1 VIASAL
7 PLNSYCAMSIYEV
20 NSSDPL
26 QQFADRIDRLKDVSE
41 VVRTVVLTGYKDE
54 RYKLEL
60 VKRYQEAGLT
70 PSHYYTVIVY
80 VEDFLEVNRAVSDDS
95 VVTGVTQFWTRWTSF
110 PKIKENEADAALA
123 KALEHLINR
132 IK

>member
-1 VIASAL
+1 
-7 PLNSYCAMSIYEV
+7 MSIYEV

-26 QQFADRIDRLKDVSE
+26 QQFADRIDRLKDISE
-41 VVRTVVLTGYKDE
+41 VVRTVVVTGHKDE

-60 VKRYQEAGLT
+60 VKRYQEAGLN

-80 VEDFLEVNRAVSDDS
+80 VEDFLEVNRAVDDES
-95 VVTGVTQFWTRWTSF
+95 VVTGVTQFWTRWISF
-110 PKIKENEADAALA
+110 PKIKENEPDLALA
-123 KALEHLINR
+123 KSLENLTSR